1 MTHFSLIPFPDNCP
15 HPEIEITGQI
25 ERLDQQLSINFQLTG
40 EIEKIAVTKCACG
53 IAPPDENPSRR
64 NELWQTTCFEFFL
77 GLEGSP
83 KYWEFNLSPAGH
95 WNIYRFDDYR
105 QGMTEEL
112 AFQSFP
118 FLVKD
123 QSDSL
128 TLSLDLD
135 LETIISSTQ
144 ALEVGITTVIQ
155 SKINELISEQNSIT
169 YWALTH
175 VGKEA
180 DFHQRKS
187 FMLNL

>member
-25 ERLDQQLSINFQLTG
+25 ERLDQQLSMTFQLTG
-40 EIEKIAVTKCACG
+40 EIQQVVV
-53 IAPPDENPSRR
+53 APADPNRSRR
-64 NELWQTTCFEFFL
+64 NELWQNTCFEFFL
-77 GLEGSP
+77 GLKGSP

-105 QGMTEEL
+105 EGMAEEL
-112 AFQSFP
+112 AFQFLP
-118 FLVKD
+118 FLVKV
-123 QSDSL
+123 QPDSL
-128 TLSLDLD
+128 TLSLDLN
-135 LETIISSTQ
+135 LEAIIRPTQ
-144 ALEVGITTVIQ
+144 DLEVGITTVIQ
-155 SKINELISEQNSIT
+155 SKINDLISEQNSIT

-187 FMLNL
+187 FILNL